1 MFLGTEKPFYC
12 HFPLSLKSEYRGAAS
27 RSGPRY
33 LHMEPR
39 FSGKHVPYLKGALT
53 LINHFCK
60 QNLWECT
67 RTLADVALGRKPADT
82 VVTDAKLVNVCT
94 GELQEH
100 IDIAVSC
107 GRIALV
113 GDAKHCI
120 GEGTKVIDA
129 AGQYVAPG
137 FLDGHIHVESSM
149 LSVGEYARSVVPH
162 GTVGIFWD
170 NHEVANVLGIEGV
183 RLMIEDSLRTPLKA
197 MVTAPSCVPAV
208 GSYFEDNGAHIGPE
222 EIREM
227 MTWDHVVALGEMM
240 NFPGVLNGDPDV
252 HAELAETLKADKT
265 ITGHYSIP
273 ETGAGLNAFIASGIR
288 CCHESTR
295 KEDALEKMRRGCY
308 AQLRE
313 GSAWRDLH
321 EVVKAITETK
331 VDTRFAM
338 LISDDTHPNTL
349 ASVGHIDHLVRRGIE
364 EGLDPITAIQMVT
377 INPAQCYM
385 MDNELGSVTPGK
397 CADLVFLSDLTR
409 VTVTRTMIDGDVV
422 AENGKMLEEPAPFA
436 YPEWATHTVN
446 VGKTLT
452 AADFVVKAPEGC
464 GDTAK
469 VRAIE
474 IIPAKVGDKEL
485 IVDMKVKDGAVA
497 SDLQNDLLK
506 TFVFERHHATG
517 KFSYGFVK
525 GLGIT
530 KGAIAQT
537 VAHDAHNLLVTGTN
551 DADMALAANTL
562 MECGGGMCAVA
573 DGKVLGLVPLPIAG
587 LMNDK
592 PAEEVAAMVANQE
605 KVWEEMGCRI
615 VSPFMTLALI
625 PLACLPDL
633 RLTDKGL
640 VDCRTFQFV
649 DLFV

>member
-1 MFLGTEKPFYC
+1 M
-12 HFPLSLKSEYRGAAS
+12 
-27 RSGPRY
+27 
-33 LHMEPR
+33 
-39 FSGKHVPYLKGALT
+39 
-53 LINHFCK
+53 INRFCK
-60 QNLWECT
+60 TNLWECA
-67 RTLADVALGRKPADT
+67 RTLVDVAQGRRPADT
-82 VVTDAKLVNVCT
+82 VIRNARLVNVCT

-100 IDIAVSC
+100 TDIAVAC

-113 GDAKHCI
+113 GDAAHCV

-129 AGQYVAPG
+129 EGQYVAPG

-149 LSVGEYARSVVPH
+149 LSVGEYARAVVPH

-170 NHEVANVLGIEGV
+170 NHEVANVLGAPGV
-183 RLMIEDSLRTPLKA
+183 RLMIEDSKRTPLKA

-208 GSYFEDNGAHIGPE
+208 GTYFEDNGAQIGPE

-240 NFPGVLNGDPDV
+240 NFPGVLGCDPDV
-252 HAELAETLKADKT
+252 HAELAETLKADKV
-265 ITGHYSIP
+265 ITGHYSVP
-273 ETGAGLNAFIASGIR
+273 ETGAGLNAYLASGIR

-331 VDTRFAM
+331 VDSRFAM

-364 EGLDPITAIQMVT
+364 EGLDPVTAIQMVT
-377 INPAQCYM
+377 INPAQCFR

-397 CADLVFLSDLTR
+397 CADLVFLSDL
-409 VTVTRTMIDGDVV
+409 VKVSVTRTMIDGDVV
-422 AENGKMLEEPAPFA
+422 AENGEMLAEIAPFQ
-436 YPEWATHTVN
+436 YPDWATHTVN
-446 VGKTLT
+446 VGKKLS

-464 GDTAK
+464 GETAK
-469 VRAIE
+469 LRAIE
-474 IIPAKVGDKEL
+474 IIPAKVGDIER
-485 IVDMKVKDGAVA
+485 IVEMKVENGAVA

-517 KFSYGFVK
+517 RFSFGFVK

-530 KGAIAQT
+530 RGAIAQT
-537 VAHDAHNLLVTGTN
+537 VAHDAHNLLVTGTD

-562 MECGGGMCAVA
+562 AECGGGMCAVA
-573 DGKVLGLVPLPIAG
+573 DGKILGLVPLPIAG
-587 LMNDK
+587 LMSDR
-592 PAEEVAAMVANQE
+592 PAEEVAAMVARQE
-605 KVWEEMGCRI
+605 QVWEEMGCGI

-640 VDCRTFQFV
+640 VDCRTFRFV
-649 DLFV
+649 DLFVEE